1 MKFYT
6 KQEPEEIAM
15 PNIPSSASSVL
26 RNGKKRKLIEG
37 VEKSES
43 ENKENQEDTS
53 DDTEYEMEE
62 ILGFRSIYTD
72 EGWVFFDF

>member
-1 MKFYT
+1 
-6 KQEPEEIAM
+6 M

-26 RNGKKRKLIEG
+26 RNGKKRKLIES
-37 VEKSES
+37 VEKSDA

-53 DDTEYEMEE
+53 DDTEYDMAE

-72 EGWVFFDF
+72 EGWVFFGF